1 MNEEGFEF
9 KTKEGVFYNPKM
21 TFCRSISSL
30 AVGSISQEL
39 SIVDGFCASGIR
51 GLRYAHENPNVSELS
66 FVDCDEKA
74 IKLVKS
80 NSKKIKCK
88 KSFKLNNFS
97 KLAFDLSANFIE
109 LDPFG
114 TPSPFIFDALR
125 MVSHQKRAYISATA
139 TDVAVLCG
147 SNKDACAKNYH
158 SKPLNNEFT
167 HENGLRILINR
178 IATLA
183 SEFNFGITPLISFS
197 DQHYLKTIIQ
207 IDRSAV
213 LAVDS
218 LTKSGYVTY
227 CPSCLYREEGD
238 IYSTSCSFC
247 KNSKVD
253 YCGPLW
259 RGPTSSCDF
268 VSKMIT
274 LNKKRQYSN
283 FEKIDEFLNLIK
295 NEQGFQ
301 SFHYGVHEICKKLK
315 LKNVPKFA
323 SVLESLNSNLN
334 SKSTA
339 VHFGSNKFKTTL
351 DFNSI
356 LGVFRK
362 F

>member
-114 TPSPFIFDALR
+114 TP
-125 MVSHQKRAYISATA
+125 Y
-139 TDVAVLCG
+139 
-147 SNKDACAKNYH
+147 ACEKNYN
-158 SKPLNNEFT
+158 SKHLNNEFT
-167 HENGLRILINR
+167 NENGLRILINR

-227 CPSCLYREEGD
+227 CPSCLYREERD